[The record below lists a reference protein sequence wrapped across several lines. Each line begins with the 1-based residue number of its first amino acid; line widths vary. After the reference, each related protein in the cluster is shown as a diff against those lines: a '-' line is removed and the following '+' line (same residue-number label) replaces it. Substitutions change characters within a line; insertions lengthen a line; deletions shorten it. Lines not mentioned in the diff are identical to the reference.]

1 MEWVVNININ
11 YSLYDALIKVG
22 AALLL
27 GLIISI
33 VFNKVNKGI
42 NSLQYQFTIILLP
55 VLIAILIYLIN
66 NNVATAFSLAGTFSL
81 IRFRS
86 ETGTPKDILFIF
98 FSVVIGLAC
107 GIGQIVF
114 AIIFTLMIVIV
125 MLMINLFEKKKLM
138 SLEVFVPEN
147 IEFTDLFDNVMK
159 KYTKKYDLKY
169 VKTREF
175 GSIYHLYY
183 DILLKENISMKNF
196 IDEIR
201 ILNSN
206 LTVKANMNI
215 SI

>member
-1 MEWVVNININ
+1 MEWVVNMNIN

-33 VFNKVNKGI
+33 VFNKVNRGI

-114 AIIFTLMIVIV
+114 AIIFILMIVIV

-147 IEFTDLFDNVMK
+147 IEFTDLFDSVLK

>member
-1 MEWVVNININ
+1 MEWVVNMNIN

-33 VFNKVNKGI
+33 VFNKVNRGI

-147 IEFTDLFDNVMK
+147 IEFTDLFDSVLK

>member
-1 MEWVVNININ
+1 MEWVVNMNIN

-33 VFNKVNKGI
+33 VFNKVNRGI

-147 IEFTDLFDNVMK
+147 IEFTDLFDSVMK

>member
-1 MEWVVNININ
+1 MEWVVNMNIN
-11 YSLYDALIKVG
+11 YSLYDAFIKVG

-33 VFNKVNKGI
+33 VFNKVNRGI
-42 NSLQYQFTIILLP
+42 NSLQYRFTIILLP

-147 IEFTDLFDNVMK
+147 IEFTDLFDSVMK

>member
-1 MEWVVNININ
+1 MEWVVNMNIN

-33 VFNKVNKGI
+33 VFNKVNRGI

>member
-1 MEWVVNININ
+1 MEWVVNMNIN

-33 VFNKVNKGI
+33 VFNKVNRGI

-107 GIGQIVF
+107 GIGQIAF

-147 IEFTDLFDNVMK
+147 IEFTDLFDSVLK

>member
-1 MEWVVNININ
+1 MEWILNMNIN

-22 AALLL
+22 TALLL

-33 VFNKVNKGI
+33 VFNKVNRGI
-42 NSLQYQFTIILLP
+42 NSLQYRFTIILLP

-107 GIGQIVF
+107 GIGQIAF
-114 AIIFTLMIVIV
+114 ALIFTLMIVIV

-138 SLEVFVPEN
+138 SLEIFVPEN
-147 IEFTDLFDNVMK
+147 VEFTELFDEVMK

>member
-1 MEWVVNININ
+1 MEWVVNMNIN

-27 GLIISI
+27 GLIISV
-33 VFNKVNKGI
+33 VFNKVNRGI

-147 IEFTDLFDNVMK
+147 IEFTDLFDSVMK